1 MKSGN
6 VLMLFAFVCALAAS
20 AVDVNIE
27 GRWVSGGVP
36 RPLVSTTC
44 DVRLYDAASG
54 GTLLAEVPGVGLST
68 DSNGYFVVSTAVTPQ
83 QAVPDTFWVGV
94 KPATG
99 DEISPRFR
107 VAPVPF
113 ALVADEVAIVKSDKA
128 LELTGEAMIER
139 LDVSGGLKTKDWTVP
154 ANSVVTA
161 KNIQVGNVRLD
172 KLDICKAG
180 MLGFFNDD
188 GATPSYDYENF
199 SKAEKTLLAQSTVVR
214 YSNGSYMLSS
224 GISRGNWTFDSDG
237 FLLIALMSDPKH
249 SIAGQVT
256 LKVGQTT
263 ILDNKSIG
271 ADYAPAVKRF
281 MTVPYRA
288 GEEVSMTLR
297 SWSASNLSPASS
309 DNDTQFEAWCGAKV
323 RLLRFG
329 RK

>member
-1 MKSGN
+1 MRACCERGGCKHRRPVGIGRRSAHARQHD
-6 VLMLFAFVCALAAS
+6 VHHQAL
-20 AVDVNIE
+20 
-27 GRWVSGGVP
+27 R
-36 RPLVSTTC
+36 R
-44 DVRLYDAASG
+44 G

-188 GATPSYDYENF
+188 GATPSYDYESF
-199 SKAEKTLLAQSTVVR
+199 SRAEKTLLAQSRIVR
-214 YSNGSYMLSS
+214 YGWGGYMMSS
-224 GISRGNWTFDSDG
+224 GVARGYWTFDSDG

-249 SIAGQVT
+249 SIAGRVT

-288 GEEVSMTLR
+288 GEEVAMTLL
-297 SWSASNLSPASS
+297 SWTSGSQTPSSPDDDAE
-309 DNDTQFEAWCGAKV
+309 FEAWCGAKV

>member
-1 MKSGN
+1 MKPGK
-6 VLMLFAFVCALAAS
+6 VLMFSAFVCALAAS
-20 AVDVNIE
+20 AVEINIE
-27 GRWVSGGVP
+27 GRWLVGGIP

-54 GTLLAEVPGVGLST
+54 GTPLAEVSGVSIST
-68 DSNGYFVVSTAVTPQ
+68 DTNGYFAISTSVTPQ

-94 KPATG
+94 KPVSG

-113 ALVADEVAIVKSDKA
+113 AFAADEVILVKVDKA
-128 LELTGEAMIER
+128 LELTGEATIER

-154 ANSVVTA
+154 ANSMVTA

-172 KLDICKAG
+172 KLELCQAG

-188 GATPSYDYENF
+188 GATPSYDYESF
-199 SKAEKTLLAQSTVVR
+199 SRAEKTLLAQSRIVR
-214 YSNGSYMLSS
+214 YGWGGYMMSS
-224 GISRGNWTFDSDG
+224 GVARGYWTFDSDG

-249 SIAGQVT
+249 SIAGRVT

-297 SWSASNLSPASS
+297 SWTSGSQTPSSPDDDAE
-309 DNDTQFEAWCGAKV
+309 FEAWCGAKV